1 MAILL
6 NGKAFEPSLPYVPMT
21 AVMPMVA
28 ADMTGHPPLHE
39 VAQCSLCGW
48 LHDEMK
54 MIGHEA
60 EAQEFDRVLGFR
72 RGEEVEE
79 GGVVAHFVEHRRATI
94 SAIQDMVGVTSDLAA
109 RNPRHESH
117 SVGEDRVLS
126 KRKVACPLFLSPCLI
141 AMS

>member
-28 ADMTGHPPLHE
+28 ADITGHPPLHE

-60 EAQEFDRVLGFR
+60 EAQEFDRVLGLR

-79 GGVVAHFVEHRRATI
+79 GGVIALFVKHRRAAIPT
-94 SAIQDMVGVTSDLAA
+94 IQDMVGVTSDLAA
-109 RNPRHESH
+109 RNSRHESY
-117 SVGEDRVLS
+117 SVGEDRVRRQAKS
-126 KRKVACPLFLSPCLI
+126 SLSPF
-141 AMS
+141 SDSRQTE